1 MKKVVSVIALFTVI
15 ALSACAA
22 EEPVVET
29 STPVTEERVFSVEEL
44 ATYNGQDGQPAYVAV
59 NGVVYDLTSSPMWRN
74 GGHNGVQAGQDLTSI
89 FESQHGDDRLR
100 EFPVVGRLE

>member
-1 MKKVVSVIALFTVI
+1 MKKVLSMFAVVTVI

-22 EEPVVET
+22 EDPVVET
-29 STPVTEERVFSVEEL
+29 STPDVEERVFTLEEL

-59 NGVVYDLTSSPMWRN
+59 NGVVYDLTSSTMWRN
-74 GGHNGVQAGQDLTSI
+74 GSHNGVQAGQDLTSI
-89 FESQHGDDRLR
+89 FQSQHGDDRLG